1 MTYTSLLV
9 HAQPHVDATPRLE
22 TAAALA
28 RDLGASLFGLSA
40 EAPPALGVTDPYGM
54 LQAEWMTVMQQ
65 ELDRRTSEAE
75 ALFRKTA
82 GDLPGGWRGVLDLP
96 TRAMASA
103 ARGCDLIVAGGAPL
117 ENVDVYSAVDVGE
130 LVIRAGRPV
139 LVAPPEGGRLSGRRV
154 VLAWKDTRESRRA
167 LSDALPL
174 LKRAEEVVVYE
185 ICTAAS
191 AEGAAFRTEEVVAH
205 LARHAVKARAKV
217 RACDDDRVCDE
228 LHIEAQSI
236 DADLIVAGAYGHSR
250 FNEWALGGVTREL
263 LRRPERFVL
272 LGH

>member
-1 MTYTSLLV
+1 MTYKSVLV
-9 HAQPHVDATPRLE
+9 HVQAQVDAAPRLE

-65 ELDRRTSEAE
+65 ELDRRTAAAE
-75 ALFRKTA
+75 ALFRKIA

-96 TRAMASA
+96 TRAMAGA

-117 ENVDVYSAVDVGE
+117 DNVDVYSAVDVGE

-139 LVAPPEGGRLSGRRV
+139 LVAPPSGGRLSARRV
-154 VLAWKDTRESRRA
+154 VLAWKDTREARRA
-167 LSDALPL
+167 LSDSLPL
-174 LKRAEEVVVYE
+174 LKSAEEVVVYE
-185 ICTAAS
+185 VCAAGS

-205 LARHAVKARAKV
+205 LARHGVKARAKV

-228 LHIEAQSI
+228 LNIEAQAI
-236 DADLIVAGAYGHSR
+236 DSDLIVAGAYGHNR

-263 LRRPERFVL
+263 LRRPERFVML
-272 LGH
+272 SH